1 MLPCR
6 PVSHAEWAHEKYG
19 TLGTWWLSEQ
29 KPFPTQNKFT
39 NECKNCLLAS
49 LPSRRLPAEVQ
60 ARPPSLPVP
69 TQLS

>member
-1 MLPCR
+1 MLCR
-6 PVSHAEWAHEKYG
+6 PVSRAEWAHEKGG
-19 TLGTWWLSEQ
+19 TLGTWWLNEQ

-39 NECKNCLLAS
+39 NEYKNYLLAS

-60 ARPPSLPVP
+60 PVSPFPLVP